1 MRFKSIWFFKYE
13 IQTYEWKTNFPIIR
27 HGGGHTEGYVNMK
40 LYINLIFS
48 PGDCPIYLNQELKA
62 EMIELETT
70 EIIEHDYS
78 TDNSYV
84 SNGSNF
90 VWLLMRS

>member
-13 IQTYEWKTNFPIIR
+13 IQTYEWKTNFPIISV
-27 HGGGHTEGYVNMK
+27 GILK
-40 LYINLIFS
+40 DICINLIFS

-84 SNGSNF
+84 SNVSNF